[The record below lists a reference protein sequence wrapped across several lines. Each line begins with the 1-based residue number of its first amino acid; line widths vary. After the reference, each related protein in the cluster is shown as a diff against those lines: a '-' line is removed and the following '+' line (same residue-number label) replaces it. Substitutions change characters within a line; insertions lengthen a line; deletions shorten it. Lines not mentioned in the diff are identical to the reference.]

1 MFSIVMGA
9 DNSFYVK
16 SIANLALTF
25 FGYIISV
32 LVSVVVISA
41 PQYTNTNIIYYLG
54 LLQDRGSASGGGSSG
69 GGGVA
74 APSGLP

>member
-32 LVSVVVISA
+32 LVSVGPLKVQNKTFLYVTENMFS
-41 PQYTNTNIIYYLG
+41 T
-54 LLQDRGSASGGGSSG
+54 
-69 GGGVA
+69 
-74 APSGLP
+74 